1 MKLQELMDEAF
12 SNRDNEMISKLTEVE
27 KTLEFLVGYH
37 GIELVEMDFD
47 EEGYID
53 K

>member
-1 MKLQELMDEAF
+1 MDEAF
-12 SNRDNEMISKLTEVE
+12 SNRDNEMISKLTDVE
-27 KTLEFLVGYH
+27 KTLEFLIEYH
-37 GIELVEMDFD
+37 EIELVEMDFD